1 MRFLDRVIIE
11 TKLQIT
17 IRSVIIAA
25 IIVVCACAYLLTQY
39 VWPLGDTR
47 ELCDQVRA
55 IAEELEALGLK
66 PEQQPQSLAE
76 AERSC
81 RHVPSIED
89 E

>member
-11 TKLQIT
+11 TKLRIT
-17 IRSVIIAA
+17 VRSVMMAA
-25 IIVVCACAYLLTQY
+25 IIVACAYAFLLTQY
-39 VWPLGDTR
+39 IWPLGDTR

-55 IAEELEALGLK
+55 IAQELEALGLK